1 MVTISGV
8 INTYNN
14 DATLERCL
22 ASLKDCDEIVV
33 CDMHSTDRTIEIAEK
48 YGAKVVY
55 HENVGHCDP
64 ARNFALSNATS
75 DYALI
80 LDADEYASEGLIK
93 TLKEFI
99 GSQENPPEGIRIYY
113 KNAILG
119 KVLKSYS
126 KKGIL
131 RCYKKG
137 CVNYPPIIHSAPVVS
152 GREEFLNQGKVAN
165 ITHDMVTDITEHQA
179 KWNQYTAYEV
189 KEKFSHSGKKF
200 KLSALLFRPLGEFI
214 KLYFLKQGFRDGIRG
229 YIFAIIGANYKFM
242 ALAKLWEKEVK
253 EGKRE

>member
-1 MVTISGV
+1 MATISGV

-33 CDMHSTDRTIEIAEK
+33 CDMYSNDKTIEIAQK

-75 DYALI
+75 DYSII

-99 GSQENPPEGIRIYY
+99 DKQENPPEGIRIYY
-113 KNAILG
+113 RNAILG

-131 RCYKKG
+131 RCFKKG
-137 CVNYPPIIHSAPVVS
+137 CVHYRPEIHSAPSVT

-165 ITHDMVTDITEHQA
+165 ITHDMVTDVTEHAA

-189 KEKFSHSGKKF
+189 KEKFAKRNKKF
-200 KLSALLFRPLGEFI
+200 KLSELIFRPFGEFI
-214 KLYFLKQGFRDGIRG
+214 KIYFLKQGFRDGIHG
-229 YIFAIIGANYKFM
+229 YIFAIIAANYKFM
-242 ALAKLWEKEVK
+242 ALVKLWEKEIK
-253 EGKRE
+253 EGKRK

>member
-22 ASLKDCDEIVV
+22 ASLKDCDEIVI
-33 CDMHSTDRTIEIAEK
+33 CDMHSTDKTIEIAQK

-75 DYALI
+75 DYSLI

-99 GSQENPPEGIRIYY
+99 GSQENPPEGIRIFY
-113 KNAILG
+113 KNKIVG
-119 KVLKSYS
+119 KVLHSYS

-152 GREEFLNQGKVAN
+152 GREEFLNHGNVAF
-165 ITHDMVTDITEHQA
+165 ITHEMIPDITEHAA
-179 KWNQYTAYEV
+179 KWNLYTSYEV
-189 KEKFSHSGKKF
+189 EEKFKSGRKKF
-200 KLSALLFRPLGEFI
+200 TVMKLIFRPIGEFI
-214 KLYFLKQGFRDGIRG
+214 KLYFLKGGILDGLHG
-229 YIFAIIGANYKFM
+229 YIFAIYGANYKFM
-242 ALAKLWEKEVK
+242 VLVKQWEKEIK
-253 EGKRE
+253 EGKRK